1 MRRKPK
7 NCNKIETDKKCLK
20 NITTFLLLLFFSGHF
35 TNWLIG
41 HNYPFSFPLK
51 SVCEKTVTY
60 IGMIQWEVKQMKALD
75 DLTPF
80 LAVMKWSTGLRCDR
94 CCTRIEFA

>member
-1 MRRKPK
+1 MNDEKQNTKRKNNNVKHLINIHMRRKPK

-41 HNYPFSFPLK
+41 HNYPFSNYL
-51 SVCEKTVTY
+51 
-60 IGMIQWEVKQMKALD
+60 
-75 DLTPF
+75 
-80 LAVMKWSTGLRCDR
+80 
-94 CCTRIEFA
+94 